1 LRTTRLEVD
10 INKFNKNIKNIK
22 KYVGNK
28 KIMPIIKAN
37 AYGTHINKRLD
48 VIDQFDIVS
57 VAFAMEG
64 VDLRKLGYK
73 KEIFILN
80 QPSIDELDEIL
91 DNDLIIGLS
100 DYSFLEKLDNIKKD
114 IKVHLE
120 IETGMNRTGIKLD
133 ELNKFI
139 NKIINN
145 NHIIVE
151 GIYTHL
157 SSADNDIEYTERQYN
172 VFKEAVNI
180 IKSKIN
186 NIKYIHI
193 SASNGIINLDDDICN
208 LVRPGII
215 MYGYYSCEEIKNKIK
230 LEPICKLKTKI
241 TYLKECEKDEAIG
254 YSKNFITPSKM
265 KIATIPLGYADG
277 LKRELSNKGKVVVN
291 NKICNIIGNI
301 CMDSCMI
308 DVSKVDN
315 VNVGTEVYIWDNEL
329 IIIDDIANI
338 TNTINYE
345 ILSTVS
351 YRVYRE
357 FIN

>member
-1 LRTTRLEVD
+1 MRTTRLEVD
-10 INKFNKNIKNIK
+10 INKFNKNIENIK

-28 KIMPIIKAN
+28 KIMPVIKAN
-37 AYGTHINKRLD
+37 AYGAHINKRLD
-48 VIDQFDIVS
+48 VINQFDIVS
-57 VAFAMEG
+57 VAFPIEG

-91 DNDLIIGLS
+91 NNDLIIGLS
-100 DYSFLEKLDNIKKD
+100 DYTFLEELDNLNKD

-120 IETGMNRTGIKLD
+120 IETGMNRTGIKLVD
-133 ELNKFI
+133 IDKFI

-145 NHIIVE
+145 KHIIVE

-157 SSADNDIEYTERQYN
+157 SSADNDTEYTERQYSI
-172 VFKEAVNI
+172 FKEAVNL
-180 IKSKIN
+180 IKNKIH

-193 SASNGIINLDDDICN
+193 SASNGIINLGDDICN

-215 MYGYYSCEEIKNKIK
+215 MYGYNSCDEIKNKIK

-241 TYLKECEKDEAIG
+241 TYLKECDKGEAIG

-308 DVSKVDN
+308 DVSKVYN
-315 VNVGTEVYIWDNEL
+315 VNVGTDVYIWDNEL
-329 IIIDDIANI
+329 ITIDDIANI